1 MPGPADAATQR
12 RARALGDPTRF
23 AIFRAIAEAEVPCT
37 IAELR
42 ASFALNHTTIRQHLA
57 ILVEAGLLRES
68 VAPPSGPGRPR
79 LQYAVAPGIEGTWTH
94 DGPYERLA
102 LMLLEALRSGRAA
115 REVGFEYGRQSASAA
130 FAGSDP
136 FDAVE
141 ADVAR
146 AGFEPQRVDHG
157 DEMQLTLAHCPFANV
172 AAEDPATVCLL
183 HRGLADG
190 LAESVGGV
198 EVVEL
203 RPRPPHL
210 AGCQLRFV
218 RTEPERGL

>member
-1 MPGPADAATQR
+1 MPGPGDSATQR

-23 AIFRAIAEAEVPCT
+23 AIFRSIAEAETPRT
-37 IAELR
+37 IADLR
-42 ASFALNHTTIRQHLA
+42 ASFSLNHTTIRQHLA
-57 ILVEAGLLRES
+57 ILVDAGLLRES

-79 LQYAVAPGIEGTWTH
+79 LQYAVAPGIEGTWAH

-102 LMLLEALRSGRAA
+102 LMLLETLKSGRAPY
-115 REVGFEYGRQSASAA
+115 EVGLEQGQRSTSAA
-130 FAGSDP
+130 FVGSDP

-146 AGFEPQRVDHG
+146 AGFEPHRVDHG
-157 DEMQLTLAHCPFANV
+157 EEMQLTLARCPFANV
-172 AAEDPATVCLL
+172 AAADPATVCTL

-190 LAESVGGV
+190 LAAAVGGV
-198 EVVEL
+198 EVAEL

-210 AGCQLRFV
+210 AGCQLRLV
-218 RTEPERGL
+218 HAAATHH